1 MQKHIKTMYT
11 ELLSEADAT
20 KELEKHLETLDSEI
34 KGQVTDLE
42 VKKTL
47 STKTKRQ
54 FDVLEHV
61 RVISSRI

>member
-1 MQKHIKTMYT
+1 MYT

-20 KELEKHLETLDSEI
+20 KELEKHLESLDSEI
-34 KGQVTDLE
+34 IKLVKKLE

-47 STKTKRQ
+47 SSHSKRQ

-61 RVISSRI
+61 G